1 MECKTDE
8 ISVFSVHVR
17 LGFVDGRTSST
28 TTFAPAEANFL
39 TASPPNPCVS
49 LSSQALAGGAHT
61 AVVTYACTSGHE
73 DYLIFRLKRLNFVP
87 LLNARLAAH

>member
-1 MECKTDE
+1 MVERQARQLL
-8 ISVFSVHVR
+8 HQLR
-17 LGFVDGRTSST
+17 RTFPQPHHQIPVS
-28 TTFAPAEANFL
+28 
-39 TASPPNPCVS
+39 S